1 MKIALIV
8 AAVGVVL
15 AIVAML
21 TFVYVIQN
29 VEQPEYSVIEQQDF
43 IELRDYP
50 SLVVAEVRRDGS
62 RQEGLSSGF
71 GPLARYI
78 FAKERSG
85 DRIAMTAP
93 VVQQAAQ
100 SDERIA
106 MTAPVT
112 QQALDAQGP
121 DGDREDGWAVR
132 FIMPSAYGLS
142 DLPPPADDD
151 VKLHQI
157 PPRRMAAIRF
167 SGRTTDQL
175 IGEQEQ
181 RLRNWMQQRGLTPAA
196 APVYAYYNDPFT
208 PGFLRRNEV
217 LIEVKAAPGD
227 EPAAKPDKT
236 KLAPK

>member
-29 VEQPEYSVIEQQDF
+29 VEQPRYTVLEQQGD
-43 IELRDYP
+43 IEVRDYP

-62 RQEGLSSGF
+62 RQEGLSAGF
-71 GPLARYI
+71 DPLARYI
-78 FAKERSG
+78 FAKERG
-85 DRIAMTAP
+85 GERIAMTAP
-93 VVQQAAQ
+93 VVQQAEATYA
-100 SDERIA
+100 RIA

-112 QQALDAQGP
+112 QQAV
-121 DGDREDGWAVR
+121 DGSGQNGNRKAGWAVR
-132 FIMPSAYGLS
+132 FIMPSVYSLS
-142 DLPPPADDD
+142 DLPAPAGDD
-151 VKLHQI
+151 VKLYEL

-167 SGRTTDQL
+167 NGRTTDRL
-175 IGEQEQ
+175 IAKQEQ
-181 RLRNWMQQRGLTPAA
+181 RLLGWMQQHRLKPAA

-217 LIEVKAAPGD
+217 LIEVARAPGG
-227 EPAAKPDKT
+227 EHRSGKP
-236 KLAPK
+236 